1 VKRHSADT
9 VLLFSGLDPSGAAG
23 VSADIETIN
32 QFGITPL
39 PIITTLT
46 VQNTQNVTFL
56 EATNNSLIQAQFKSI
71 KEDIDFKVVKIGLL
85 GSSSQIKT
93 IAKLL
98 INRSGLFIVLDPII
112 VSSSDNELS
121 TDSMIE
127 AMRNDLIPLCSL
139 LTPNLS
145 ELSSLAPG
153 LNEQS
158 AVASLKCPWVLVTTS
173 DSSEVEIEHRLYH
186 HSNLVSKFTYK
197 KLPGNYHGSGCTLS
211 SAISALIATDVSV
224 EDSCRRALDYTYQ
237 TLLNAKKLGKMQ
249 YHPNR
254 TYPKPL

>member
-1 VKRHSADT
+1 MKRHSADT

-85 GSSSQIKT
+85 GSSSQIKA
-93 IAKLL
+93 ISKLL
-98 INRSGLFIVLDPII
+98 INRPDLSIVLDPII

-127 AMRNDLIPLCSL
+127 AMRSDLIPLCSL

-145 ELSSLAPG
+145 ELSSLAPS

-173 DSSEVEIEHRLYH
+173 DSSEAEIEHRLYH

-254 TYPKPL
+254 TYPKLL

>member
-1 VKRHSADT
+1 MKRHSADT

-98 INRSGLFIVLDPII
+98 INRTGLFIVLDPII

-186 HSNLVSKFTYK
+186 HSNLASKFTYK

>member
-1 VKRHSADT
+1 MKRHSADT

-98 INRSGLFIVLDPII
+98 INRPDLFIVLDPII

-127 AMRNDLIPLCSL
+127 VMRSDLIPLCSL

-145 ELSSLAPG
+145 ELSSLAPD

-186 HSNLVSKFTYK
+186 HSNLVSKFSYK

-224 EDSCRRALDYTYQ
+224 EESCRRALDYTYQ

>member
-1 VKRHSADT
+1 MKRHSADT

-46 VQNTQNVTFL
+46 VQNTKSVTFL

-98 INRSGLFIVLDPII
+98 INRPDLFIVLDPII

-127 AMRNDLIPLCSL
+127 AMKNDLIPLCSL

-173 DSSEVEIEHRLYH
+173 DSSDVEIEHRLYH
-186 HSNLVSKFTYK
+186 HSNLVSKFSYK
-197 KLPGNYHGSGCTLS
+197 KLLGNYHGSGCTLS

-224 EDSCRRALDYTYQ
+224 EESCRRALDYTYQ

>member
-1 VKRHSADT
+1 MKRHSADT

-71 KEDIDFKVVKIGLL
+71 KEDINFKVVKIGLL
-85 GSSSQIKT
+85 GSSSQIKA
-93 IAKLL
+93 ISKLL
-98 INRSGLFIVLDPII
+98 INRTDLSIVLDPII

-127 AMRNDLIPLCSL
+127 AMKNDLIPLCSL
-139 LTPNLS
+139 LTPNL
-145 ELSSLAPG
+145 
-153 LNEQS
+153 
-158 AVASLKCPWVLVTTS
+158 
-173 DSSEVEIEHRLYH
+173 
-186 HSNLVSKFTYK
+186 
-197 KLPGNYHGSGCTLS
+197 
-211 SAISALIATDVSV
+211 
-224 EDSCRRALDYTYQ
+224 
-237 TLLNAKKLGKMQ
+237 
-249 YHPNR
+249 
-254 TYPKPL
+254 

>member
-1 VKRHSADT
+1 MKRHSADT

-98 INRSGLFIVLDPII
+98 INRSDLYIVLDPII
-112 VSSSDNELS
+112 VSSSDIELS

-127 AMRNDLIPLCSL
+127 AMKNDLIPLCSL

>member
-85 GSSSQIKT
+85 GSSSQIKA
-93 IAKLL
+93 ISKLL
-98 INRSGLFIVLDPII
+98 INRTDLSIVLDPII

-211 SAISALIATDVSV
+211 SAISALIATNVSV
-224 EDSCRRALDYTYQ
+224 EDSCRSALDYTYQ